1 MNKWLLAFEM
11 FLIST
16 TSAVAAPV
24 AVYTC
29 GSDVITVEADARTA
43 TLNGKAA
50 EFEPGVYTSFVSTKD
65 WMGLGDK
72 VITIPEKGCSLKGI
86 PMNGAAIKWRE
97 RRKAGKPIQNN
108 QNNDVISVDIYIH
121 W

>member
-1 MNKWLLAFEM
+1 MNKWLLAVELF
-11 FLIST
+11 FIST

-29 GSDVITVEADARTA
+29 GPDIIAVEADARTA
-43 TLNGKAA
+43 TLNGKPA
-50 EFEPGVYTSFVSTKD
+50 EFNSGIYTSSVVVKNWAGLADRVVS
-65 WMGLGDK
+65 
-72 VITIPEKGCSLKGI
+72 ITEKGCSLRGK
-86 PMNGAAIKWRE
+86 PMNGAAITWRE

-108 QNNDVISVDIYIH
+108 QNNDVVSVDIYIH